1 MKPLLVYLHGLNSS
15 SQSSK
20 AIQTSGYVRD
30 NQLDI
35 ELWIPDLPVFPSD
48 IVQCLQSHL
57 KKSLNLRDI
66 YIIGSSLGGFLG
78 TWLQCWLLDNGHRKK
93 ARLVLINPAVVP
105 HERFEAF
112 LGPQKNFH
120 TGADWVMTEEYVE
133 QLLLLETE
141 PPASPDNTLLMV
153 QTGDETLDYRLAVE
167 KYQQCRAIV
176 QEDGSHTFDHFE
188 TMLPEI
194 FAFLEQDFPT
204 SV

>member
-20 AIQTSGYVRD
+20 AIQTTEYVRD

-57 KKSLNLRDI
+57 KKSLDLRDI

-78 TWLQCWLLDNGHRKK
+78 TWLQHWLLVNGHSKK

-105 HERFEAF
+105 HKGFEAF
-112 LGPQKNFH
+112 LGPQKNYH

-133 QLLLLETE
+133 QLLLLEVE
-141 PPASPDNTLLMV
+141 PPASPENTLLMV
-153 QTGDETLDYRLAVE
+153 QKGDETLDYRQALE
-167 KYQQCRAIV
+167 KYQQCRVIV
-176 QEDGSHTFDHFE
+176 QEGGSHAFEHFE
-188 TMLPEI
+188 KMLPEV
-194 FAFLEQDFPT
+194 FDFLKPDF
-204 SV
+204 

>member
-15 SQSSK
+15 SQSGK
-20 AIQTSGYVRD
+20 AIQTADYVGD
-30 NQLDI
+30 NQLDV

-48 IVQCLQSHL
+48 IVQCLQSYL

-78 TWLQCWLLDNGHRKK
+78 TWLQRWLLDNGHRKK

-120 TGADWVMTEEYVE
+120 TGVDWVMTEEYVE

-141 PPASPDNTLLMV
+141 LPASPGNTLLMV

-176 QEDGSHTFDHFE
+176 QEGGSHAFDQFE
-188 TMLPEI
+188 TMLPDV
-194 FAFLEQDFPT
+194 FDFLEQDFPT

>member
-15 SQSSK
+15 SQSGK
-20 AIQTSGYVRD
+20 AIQTTEYVKKHP
-30 NQLDI
+30 LDV
-35 ELWIPDLPVFPSD
+35 ELWVPDLPVFPSD

-57 KKSLNLRDI
+57 KKSLDLRDI

-78 TWLQCWLLDNGHRKK
+78 TWLQSWLLDNGHSKK
-93 ARLVLINPAVVP
+93 VRLVLVNPAIVP

-112 LGPQKNFH
+112 FGPQKNYH

-133 QLLLLETE
+133 QLLLLEVE
-141 PPASPDNTLLMV
+141 PPPSPENILLLV

-167 KYQQCRAIV
+167 KYKKCRAIV
-176 QEDGSHTFDHFE
+176 QEGGSHAFDHFE
-188 TMLPEI
+188 DILPEV
-194 FAFLEQDFPT
+194 FDFLT

>member
-15 SQSSK
+15 SHSLK
-20 AIQTSGYVRD
+20 AIQTTEYVQNRR
-30 NQLDI
+30 LDV

-57 KKSLNLRDI
+57 KKSINQRNI

-78 TWLQCWLLDNGHRKK
+78 TWLLDWLLKNRHQQKV
-93 ARLVLINPAVVP
+93 RLVLINPAVVP

-112 LGPQKNFH
+112 LGPQKNYH

-133 QLLLLETE
+133 QLLLLEVE
-141 PPASPDNTLLMV
+141 PAPSPENTLLLV
-153 QTGDETLDYRLAVE
+153 QTGDETLDYRLAVD
-167 KYQQCRAIV
+167 KYKECRAIV
-176 QEDGSHTFDHFE
+176 QEGGSHAFDHFE
-188 TMLPEI
+188 DILPEV
-194 FAFLEQDFPT
+194 FDFLT

>member
-15 SQSSK
+15 SQSRK
-20 AIQTSGYVRD
+20 AIQTTEYVQD
-30 NQLDI
+30 NQLDV

-78 TWLQCWLLDNGHRKK
+78 AWLQHWLLDNGHRKK

-105 HERFEAF
+105 HKRFEAF

-120 TGADWVMTEEYVE
+120 TGADWVMTDEYVA

-141 PPASPDNTLLMV
+141 PPASPENTLLMV

-167 KYQQCRAIV
+167 KYQQCTVIV
-176 QEDGSHTFDHFE
+176 QDGGSHAFDHFE

-194 FAFLEQDFPT
+194 LDFLGQDFPT